1 MKKSYFI
8 LVLCTIISLKM
19 YSQGCVGM
27 RSPGGSGM
35 FMQRPNSPAG
45 PNYKM
50 GSKGY
55 NAKMAAKKGSASG
68 WTFSASNRYFQSFR
82 HFSGTDEQKQ
92 RYTQGTEVIN
102 KSYTLDLS
110 VTRIF
115 NQRWSMT
122 LGVPVSIND
131 RSSLYEH
138 SDGQRHS
145 TGDAGL
151 GDIRVTAYRWLMDPK
166 KSKNFNLQ
174 GGLGVKLP
182 TGNYRANDYFIT
194 STTGSRVLGP
204 VDQSIQLGD
213 GGLGINTELN
223 GFYNLGKKVS
233 LYTNLFY
240 LVNPRETNGIST
252 ARGRT
257 PSAASVTYGS
267 NVMSVPD
274 QYMARLGAN
283 ITISKFTLGAGA
295 RIDGV
300 PVKDLAGGSNGFR
313 RPGYVITA
321 DPSLSYRTKK
331 FTAFVNVPVAL
342 ERNRLQSVPDKIRTD
357 LTKTY
362 FVGDAA
368 FADYVVNFGVS
379 FSFMKKI
386 RKPAGNNR
394 QFNNYR
400 GHYHGGG
407 YSSPQRVRVISL

>member
-1 MKKSYFI
+1 MKKIYCF
-8 LVLCTIISLKM
+8 LALCTIVSTKT

-35 FMQRPNSPAG
+35 FMQRPGYPSNQSYRMG
-45 PNYKM
+45 P
-50 GSKGY
+50 KGY
-55 NAKMAAKKGSASG
+55 SAKMAAKKGSSSG

-102 KSYTLDLS
+102 KSYTLDLN

-115 NQRWSMT
+115 NQRWSMSI
-122 LGVPVSIND
+122 GVPVSIND

-138 SDGQRHS
+138 SDGLRHS

-151 GDIRVTAYRWLMDPK
+151 GDIRVNAYRWLMDPK
-166 KSKNFNLQ
+166 KSKTFNLQ

-182 TGNYRANDYFIT
+182 TGNYRANDYFI
-194 STTGSRVLGP
+194 SSATGSRVLGP

-213 GGLGINTELN
+213 GGLGMNTELN
-223 GFYNLGKKVS
+223 GFFNVGKKVS
-233 LYTNLFY
+233 LYTNLYY

-257 PSAASVTYGS
+257 PSAASISYGS
-267 NVMSVPD
+267 DVMSVPD

-283 ITISKFTLGAGA
+283 VTISKFTLGAGA

-300 PVKDLAGGSNGFR
+300 PVRDLVGGSNGFR

-321 DPSLSYRTKK
+321 DPSLSYKAKK

-368 FADYVVNFGVS
+368 FADYVVNFGVA
-379 FSFMKKI
+379 FSFMKKPPV
-386 RKPAGNNR
+386 RNLR
-394 QFNNYR
+394 QFNNR
-400 GHYHGGG
+400 GRGQWQSYP
-407 YSSPQRVRVISL
+407 PQRMRVISL

>member
-1 MKKSYFI
+1 MKKIYFF
-8 LVLCTIISLKM
+8 LVVCALVSTKI

-35 FMQRPNSPAG
+35 FLQRPNAPSN
-45 PNYKM
+45 PNYRM
-50 GSKGY
+50 RPKGY
-55 NAKMAAKKGSASG
+55 ASRMAPKKGSGSG
-68 WTFSASNRYFQSFR
+68 WTFSASNRYFESFR

-92 RYTQGTEVIN
+92 RYTQGSEVIN

-115 NQRWSMT
+115 NQRWSMSV
-122 LGVPVSIND
+122 GVPVSIND

-145 TGDAGL
+145 TSDGGL
-151 GDIRVTAYRWLMDPK
+151 GDIRVTAYRWMMDPK
-166 KSKNFNLQ
+166 KSKIFNLQ

-182 TGNYRANDYFIT
+182 TGNYRANDYFVT
-194 STTGSRVLGP
+194 STTGGRVLGP

-213 GGLGINTELN
+213 GGLGVNTELN
-223 GFYNLGKKVS
+223 GFYNIGKKVS

-240 LVNPRETNGIST
+240 LINPRETNGIST
-252 ARGRT
+252 ARGR
-257 PSAASVTYGS
+257 AASATSIAYGS

-283 ITISKFTLGAGA
+283 FTISKFTLGAGA

-300 PVKDLAGGSNGFR
+300 PVRDLVGGSNGFR

-321 DPSLSYRTKK
+321 DPSLSFRTKK

-362 FVGDAA
+362 FIGDAA
-368 FADYVVNFGVS
+368 FADYVVNFGIAYTI
-379 FSFMKKI
+379 MKKV
-386 RKPAGNNR
+386 KKGAGNYR
-394 QFNNYR
+394 QFNNGSR
-400 GHYHGGG
+400 GYYHGN
-407 YSSPQRVRVISL
+407 YPPQRVRVISI